1 MRNLYRDLGIGPSA
15 TPPEIRSAHRRE
27 ALRWHPDRADGNA
40 LQFRIV
46 QVAWETLGDEG
57 SRTEYDRKRNAW
69 AREQGVV
76 LCPGC
81 AAANALPRRPTHKEK
96 CLCSSCSSPL
106 PVNADSVI
114 QLQQQRLIAEAN
126 RVVSEVG
133 AEAAQALIDVTKAG
147 IGRLR
152 RKLTGGR

>member
-1 MRNLYRDLGIGPSA
+1 MRNLYRDLRIGPSA
-15 TPPEIRSAHRRE
+15 SPPEIRSAHRRE
-27 ALRWHPDRADGNA
+27 ALRWHPDRPDGNA
-40 LQFRIV
+40 QQFSLV
-46 QVAWETLGDEG
+46 QEAWETLGDED
-57 SRTEYDRKRNAW
+57 SRRQYDRKRNVW

-81 AAANALPRRPTHKEK
+81 AAANALPRRPTRNEK

-106 PVNADSVI
+106 PVNTDTVFE
-114 QLQQQRLIAEAN
+114 LQQQRLIAEAN